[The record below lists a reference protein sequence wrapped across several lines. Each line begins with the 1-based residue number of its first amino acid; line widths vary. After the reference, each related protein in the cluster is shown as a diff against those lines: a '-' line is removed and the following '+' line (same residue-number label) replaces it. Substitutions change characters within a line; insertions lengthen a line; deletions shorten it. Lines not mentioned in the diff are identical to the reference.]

1 MKKAFA
7 YILALLLLLSMTACR
22 SGNGD
27 NEYSD
32 PYEPETN
39 EYENSDDSIALDP
52 VADEPEEE
60 EPTLANMALT
70 GFSFYSDGVAWATVL
85 EADGQERT
93 CAVDEAGTSSSRW
106 RKIPITRQIFMME

>member
-32 PYEPETN
+32 PYEPETK
-39 EYENSDDSIALDP
+39 L
-52 VADEPEEE
+52 
-60 EPTLANMALT
+60 
-70 GFSFYSDGVAWATVL
+70 G
-85 EADGQERT
+85 
-93 CAVDEAGTSSSRW
+93 
-106 RKIPITRQIFMME
+106 

>member
-7 YILALLLLLSMTACR
+7 YILALLLLLSITACR

-39 EYENSDDSIALDP
+39 EYENSDEFIVP
-52 VADEPEEE
+52 GIIKQIKMHTTERWGGMIPE
-60 EPTLANMALT
+60 
-70 GFSFYSDGVAWATVL
+70 
-85 EADGQERT
+85 
-93 CAVDEAGTSSSRW
+93 CKAGSC
-106 RKIPITRQIFMME
+106 